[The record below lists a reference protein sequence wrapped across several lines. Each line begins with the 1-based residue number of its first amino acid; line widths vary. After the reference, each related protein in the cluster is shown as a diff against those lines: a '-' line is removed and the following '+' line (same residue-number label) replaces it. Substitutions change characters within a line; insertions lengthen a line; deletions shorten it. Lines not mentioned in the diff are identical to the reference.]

1 MVIQLNLKQ
10 LAFECICAISET
22 SSSKHSL
29 LITGV
34 MLLSL
39 TELVGDV
46 RVSGGKTDSTVD
58 ISRARPSAGTVSCQ
72 VAELKASETSS
83 AILVSLCRLEINEN
97 KGSIRHWIK
106 SLGQIYIGPYLSEG
120 LRAGFTS
127 EREPP
132 EGAGRISV
140 RSRAREIERNYSKV

>member
-10 LAFECICAISET
+10 LAFKCICAISET

-83 AILVSLCRLEINEN
+83 AILVSLSAACNDIKLFRLT
-97 KGSIRHWIK
+97 GT
-106 SLGQIYIGPYLSEG
+106 LVL
-120 LRAGFTS
+120 LRLTAT
-127 EREPP
+127 
-132 EGAGRISV
+132 IHH
-140 RSRAREIERNYSKV
+140 YS